1 MALICFVLY
10 GNSPSS
16 KIWTGKLR
24 LSKLFSVHFKLLY
37 GLTILHI
44 CHHKRYY
51 SNKKRKMT
59 TLTVVS
65 KNSIQVQYYFKEKN
79 KFFPWFLQVCL
90 FTCNHNHFKIGRHFK
105 KYLFNSDFKFTILQC
120 PYVRLVKTSP
130 WTSTE
135 GLRALRQTILGL

>member
-1 MALICFVLY
+1 MALIRFVLY

-24 LSKLFSVHFKLLY
+24 LSKLFSAHFKLLY

-79 KFFPWFLQVCL
+79 KFFSWFLQVCL
-90 FTCNHNHFKIGRHFK
+90 FTCNHNHFKIAVVS
-105 KYLFNSDFKFTILQC
+105 KYLPHFSSIDVLFQENYCKVMSSYTAGEKNCYNAFSLFQ
-120 PYVRLVKTSP
+120 V
-130 WTSTE
+130 
-135 GLRALRQTILGL
+135 